1 MIRNAWNRFRRGT
14 RSAVLCPLFRM
25 AIVVCRV
32 VPHRWS
38 HAFFGMMGG
47 LAYFLIGRDR
57 RRTIAHLTQAFGNES
72 SPAQIRRMAREVFRN
87 LGMSFADLL
96 ISQSIT
102 TKEQLDEIL
111 TVEGAEHLEQAFQ
124 RGNGVVTLTCHL
136 SAFELTGVYCA
147 LRYPTYIVGAR
158 IDDEK
163 LNALLLESR
172 ERLGATNIYKGE
184 ANLKLFRALKQGA
197 LLGLLID
204 QDIAVK
210 SVYVDFFGHPASTP
224 VGPALLA
231 QRTNAAC
238 IAMAIRRVDG
248 KLHLT
253 IAPEI
258 PIDRTGDTEADLLSN
273 TRRFSE
279 ITEAFIR
286 QAPTQWV
293 WMHRRW
299 KTQPGEQEVA

>member
-1 MIRNAWNRFRRGT
+1 MNRDAWNRFRRGA
-14 RSAVLCPLFRM
+14 RSAILCSVFRM
-25 AIVVCRV
+25 AIVACRGL
-32 VPHRWS
+32 PHSWS
-38 HAFFGMMGG
+38 HAFFGAMGG
-47 LAYFLIGRDR
+47 LAYYLIGRDR
-57 RRTIAHLTQAFGNES
+57 RRTITHLTQAFGHES
-72 SPAQIRRMAREVFRN
+72 STAQIRKMAREVFRN

-102 TKEQLDEIL
+102 TKEQLAEIL
-111 TVEGAEHLEQAFQ
+111 TVEGAEHLERAFQ

-136 SAFELTGVYCA
+136 SAFELAGVYCA

-163 LNALLLESR
+163 LNALLLKSR

-210 SVYVDFFGHPASTP
+210 SVYVDFFGRPASTP

-238 IAMAIRRVDG
+238 IAMAIHRVDG
-248 KLHLT
+248 RLHLT

-279 ITEAFIR
+279 VTEAFIR

-299 KTQPGEQEVA
+299 RTQPEAEEVA